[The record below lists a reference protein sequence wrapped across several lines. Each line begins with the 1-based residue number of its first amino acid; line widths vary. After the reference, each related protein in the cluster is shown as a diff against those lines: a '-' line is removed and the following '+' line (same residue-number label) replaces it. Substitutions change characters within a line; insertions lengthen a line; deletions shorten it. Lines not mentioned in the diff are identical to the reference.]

1 MTKILKWM
9 RLFNYFVSVI
19 LIGLLLLDSEHKLV
33 DLSSLLTYTMVS
45 MGVFLI
51 LELYFMVIPKEYT
64 EEEEESDILD
74 T

>member
-1 MTKILKWM
+1 M